1 MVTSADKFTG
11 TWRLLACE
19 GRWSD
24 GRITRPYG
32 ESPAGQLMY
41 DGNGR
46 FAGQI
51 MARERPAFATGNL
64 LKGSDHEVRA
74 AFEGYVAYY
83 GTYAIDA
90 AEGLMVHQVEGS
102 FFPNWVG
109 EQQIRVFEFTED
121 GRLELRTLPIKGSRA
136 DLTVALLWERAVPS
150 FPQKRESTST

>member
-1 MVTSADKFTG
+1 MATAEKFTG

-32 ESPAGQLMY
+32 DAPAGQLMY
-41 DGNGR
+41 DGEGS

-64 LKGSDHEVRA
+64 LKGSDDEVRA

-83 GTYAIDA
+83 GSYAVDE
-90 AEGLMVHQVEGS
+90 AEGLMIHDVEGS
-102 FFPNWVG
+102 FFPNWIG
-109 EQQIRVFEFTED
+109 ERQIRKFEFTGD

-136 DLTVALLWERAVPS
+136 DLTVVLLWERAA
-150 FPQKRESTST
+150 